1 MKQRNVFSF
10 GDIMGLRRR
19 IKNKIKSIFGS
30 KDNEKAGSSNVMYET
45 PSSPIQ
51 SNQRED
57 TEESEQ
63 DTSDGTKYREEM
75 KVVEQEA
82 DSKDIQKE
90 EINKEED
97 IATDTEQSEKEEAEK
112 EEEKE
117 EAEKEEE
124 KFESAAPSKP
134 IDEKIETPEDSKET
148 LLADPKEMLQEPAQD
163 ILDEKRALRNLF
175 NDEDIEQAVFIYNVS
190 KLDMKHCPNCN
201 AEVFGNWT
209 YEEGKYRCSSC
220 QSVLA

>member
-1 MKQRNVFSF
+1 
-10 GDIMGLRRR
+10 MGLRRR

-45 PSSPIQ
+45 SSSPIQ
-51 SNQRED
+51 SNEREE
-57 TEESEQ
+57 TEESAQ

-97 IATDTEQSEKEEAEK
+97 TATDTEQSEQEREKDQEQEK
-112 EEEKE
+112 EEEL
-117 EAEKEEE
+117 EEE
-124 KFESAAPSKP
+124 PAAPSKS
-134 IDEKIETPEDSKET
+134 IDEKIPTPDDSQDV
-148 LLADPKEMLQEPAQD
+148 LVADPRESAQD
-163 ILDEKRALRNLF
+163 ISDEKRALQNLF

>member
-45 PSSPIQ
+45 SSSPIQ
-51 SNQRED
+51 SNEREE
-57 TEESEQ
+57 TEESAQ

-97 IATDTEQSEKEEAEK
+97 TATDTEQSEQEREKDQEQEK
-112 EEEKE
+112 EEEL
-117 EAEKEEE
+117 EEE
-124 KFESAAPSKP
+124 PAAPSKS
-134 IDEKIETPEDSKET
+134 IDEKIPTPDDSQDV
-148 LLADPKEMLQEPAQD
+148 LVADPRESAQD
-163 ILDEKRALRNLF
+163 ISDEKRALQNLF

-209 YEEGKYRCSSC
+209 YEEGKYRC
-220 QSVLA
+220 

>member
-97 IATDTEQSEKEEAEK
+97 TVTDTEQSEEEER
-112 EEEKE
+112 EEEKDE
-117 EAEKEEE
+117 EKE
-124 KFESAAPSKP
+124 KFEPAATSQS
-134 IDEKIETPEDSKET
+134 IDEKIVTPEDSQET
-148 LLADPKEMLQEPAQD
+148 LLSEQKEMVQEPAQD
-163 ILDEKRALRNLF
+163 ISDEKRALQNLF

>member
-45 PSSPIQ
+45 SSSPIQ
-51 SNQRED
+51 SNEREE
-57 TEESEQ
+57 TEESAQ

-97 IATDTEQSEKEEAEK
+97 TATDTEQSEQEREKDQEQEK
-112 EEEKE
+112 EEEL
-117 EAEKEEE
+117 EEE
-124 KFESAAPSKP
+124 PAAPSKS
-134 IDEKIETPEDSKET
+134 IDEKIPTPDDSQDV
-148 LLADPKEMLQEPAQD
+148 LVADPRESAQD
-163 ILDEKRALRNLF
+163 ISDEKRALQNLF

>member
-51 SNQRED
+51 SNQREE

-97 IATDTEQSEKEEAEK
+97 TEQSEEEER
-112 EEEKE
+112 EEEKDE
-117 EAEKEEE
+117 EKE
-124 KFESAAPSKP
+124 KFEPAATSQS
-134 IDEKIETPEDSKET
+134 IDEKIVTPEDSQET
-148 LLADPKEMLQEPAQD
+148 LLSEQKEMVQEPAQD
-163 ILDEKRALRNLF
+163 ISDEKRALQNLF

>member
-45 PSSPIQ
+45 SSSPIQ
-51 SNQRED
+51 SNEREE
-57 TEESEQ
+57 TEESAQ

-97 IATDTEQSEKEEAEK
+97 TATDTEQSEQEREKDQEQEK
-112 EEEKE
+112 EEEL
-117 EAEKEEE
+117 EEE
-124 KFESAAPSKP
+124 PAAPSKS
-134 IDEKIETPEDSKET
+134 IDEKIPTPDDSQDV
-148 LLADPKEMLQEPAQD
+148 LVADPRESAQD
-163 ILDEKRALRNLF
+163 ISDEKRALQNLF

-190 KLDMKHCPNCN
+190 KLDMKHCPNCK